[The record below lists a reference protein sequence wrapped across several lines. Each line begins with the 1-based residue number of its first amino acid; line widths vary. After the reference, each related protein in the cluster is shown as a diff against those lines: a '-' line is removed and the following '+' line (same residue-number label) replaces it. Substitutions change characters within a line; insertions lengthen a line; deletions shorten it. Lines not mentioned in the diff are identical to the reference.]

1 MSESVIRTLDASR
14 RVGWARYYDAAE
26 EVEAL
31 RKALHDLADAVM
43 FHPRIHSQDPIIG
56 KARGAYRM

>member
-14 RVGWARYYDAAE
+14 RVGWARFYNAEE

-31 RKALHDLADAVM
+31 RLALHELADAVM
-43 FHPRIHSQDPIIG
+43 FHPRVHSEDPIIG
-56 KARGAYRM
+56 LAQAAYRL